1 MLGLTDCDS
10 GTGRGA
16 RWVGLLA
23 LSGLVALV
31 WMAGLGGL
39 SQWVTGRAQH
49 VRADAVS
56 LRSVQLATRR
66 TRLGGLDCP
75 LTRSQAAAAHGS
87 LITGRGDVSAEQLHR
102 PLEPARGRT
111 GFWPDLQALQRAV
124 RARHDAIVAAM
135 GQRMRGAALPV
146 AEGHSADRP
155 TIVTRPLRGP
165 PAGG

>member
-10 GTGRGA
+10 GTGRGT

-23 LSGLVALV
+23 LSGLLALV
-31 WMAGLGGL
+31 WMGGLGGL
-39 SQWVTGRAQH
+39 SQWLTGRAQH

-66 TRLGGLDCP
+66 ARLGGLESP
-75 LTRSQAAAAHGS
+75 LTRSQAMAQGP
-87 LITGRGDVSAEQLHR
+87 LVTGTGDVSAAQLHR
-102 PLEPARGRT
+102 SLGPARGRT
-111 GFWPDLQALQRAV
+111 GFSPDLQALQRAV
-124 RARHDAIVAAM
+124 RARHDAIVTAM
-135 GQRMRGAALPV
+135 GQQLRWSALLV
-146 AEGHSADRP
+146 AEGHCADRP